1 MPLMGA
7 PHPRRRIG
15 RFQVAAVL
23 AAFLL
28 SALGVA
34 VAQVSIPTFGTR
46 GEVDGLVVERF
57 MVAFRS
63 AVGAATGLEVRNG
76 DLITPGIASSL
87 EPELATLIA
96 ELDSARYAVS
106 GEIAML
112 SAPAIDP
119 YAINLIVVD
128 ADFGRATDLIS
139 ASLDPAAPE
148 LAAAQLAAMVA
159 TFTTAKVELPRG
171 DSGLFVSSEPGDA
184 QVFVDGVSLGR
195 TSQLDVAMLVP
206 GRYQLEVRKEGF
218 LPDVRMIELRPN
230 DTTLVHVILTAI
242 SGGSIQISSR
252 PGARVELDG
261 IAAGTTPVTLSA
273 LPGMHTVTLKRDGF
287 ADETVD
293 VLVRNYRVSRLQ
305 LQLEPN
311 APLVVFWEEAR
322 EWLVFIDGVFQPG
335 GNAPDIAPGLHNFE
349 VRRGNQTNRYL
360 RAVPE
365 RGVYRLDLTTGEL
378 IEVTGL

>member
-1 MPLMGA
+1 MGA
-7 PHPRRRIG
+7 PLPRRRTG
-15 RFQVAAVL
+15 RTLSAAL
-23 AAFLL
+23 AAALL
-28 SALGVA
+28 LAMLA
-34 VAQVSIPTFGTR
+34 TAAAQVSIPTFGTR
-46 GEVDGLVVERF
+46 GDVEADVVARF

-87 EPELATLIA
+87 EPELTTLIA

-106 GEIAML
+106 GEIARL
-112 SAPAIDP
+112 AAPALDP

-128 ADFGRATDLIS
+128 ADLGRATDLIS
-139 ASLDPAAPE
+139 AALDPGSPGV
-148 LAAAQLAAMVA
+148 AAAQLAAMVA
-159 TFTTAKVELPRG
+159 AFTTAKVELPRG
-171 DSGLFVSSEPGDA
+171 SSGLFVSSEPGDA

-195 TSQLDVAMLVP
+195 TSQLDVAMLAP

-218 LPDVRMIELRPN
+218 LPDVRMIELRQN

-261 IAAGTTPVTLSA
+261 EPAGTTPITLSA

-287 ADETVD
+287 VDESVD

-305 LQLEPN
+305 LELRPA
-311 APLVVFWEEAR
+311 APLVVYWDESR
-322 EWLVFIDGVFQPG
+322 EYLVFIDGAFQPG
-335 GNAPDIAPGLHNFE
+335 GHAHDITPGLHTFE
-349 VRRGNQTNRYL
+349 LRRGTEVTRFL
-360 RAVPE
+360 RAVPDA
-365 RGVYRLDLTTGEL
+365 GTFRLDLHSGEL
-378 IEVTGL
+378 VEFVGY